1 MPFIVIKCV
10 QEVEL
15 RGLLQEG
22 IYRISGFADEIEAL
36 KLALDKE
43 SEHADISEAAYSNIN
58 VVAGT
63 LKLYLRLLPIP
74 LITFQAYSIFMETT
88 KAGNDADMVKAL
100 RNAVLQLPTAH
111 FNCLKFVIEHLNR

>member
-1 MPFIVIKCV
+1 MKKCV

-22 IYRISGFADEIEAL
+22 IYRVSGFADEIEAL

-43 SEHADISEAAYSNIN
+43 GENADISEAAYSNIN

-74 LITFQAYSIFMETT
+74 LITFQAYPNFMETT
-88 KAGNDADMVKAL
+88 KAENDSDMTKAL
-100 RNAVLQLPTAH
+100 KNAVNQLPTAH
-111 FNCLKFVIEHLNR
+111 MNCLKFVIEHLSR